1 MRLKPRHTLWL
12 AVLAALIAVAVVTST
27 APPAVIAAL
36 LGLFLTALAAS
47 WIEFQPR
54 QLRSVMSPSP
64 LTRMRMSPAAR
75 EATERAR
82 RRSSY
87 IPPGLTLVDVGLI
100 TLHAGED
107 GKVLR
112 RSRSIS
118 LDDNGV
124 RPYITLNVAPE
135 EADRNALVRYEIIDH
150 NGQTQY
156 VHEMKVY
163 LRDGEMNILPDQQ
176 LPLSGNERLSGAG
189 DWDLRVFVDGA
200 LVGLLNFTTTG
211 SLREREKLL
220 NRLTADD
227 DARLVSEDEESAPVS
242 LEDLMREQRRRS
254 SRD

>member
-1 MRLKPRHTLWL
+1 MRLKPRNTLWL
-12 AVLAALIAVAVVTST
+12 AALAALIAVAVVASV

-36 LGLFLTALAAS
+36 FALFLAALVAS

-54 QLRSVMSPSP
+54 QLRAVMPPSP
-64 LTRMRMSPAAR
+64 LTRMRMSPTAR

-87 IPPGLTLVDVGLI
+87 TPPGLALVDVGLI
-100 TLHAGED
+100 VLHAGED

-150 NGQTQY
+150 NGQAQY

-189 DWDLRVFVDGA
+189 DWDLRVSVDGS
-200 LVGLLNFTTTG
+200 LMGLLNFTTTA
-211 SLREREKLL
+211 SLRERDKLL

-227 DARLVSEDEESAPVS
+227 DARLVDEEEESSPVS
-242 LEDLMREQRRRS
+242 LEDLMREQRRRG